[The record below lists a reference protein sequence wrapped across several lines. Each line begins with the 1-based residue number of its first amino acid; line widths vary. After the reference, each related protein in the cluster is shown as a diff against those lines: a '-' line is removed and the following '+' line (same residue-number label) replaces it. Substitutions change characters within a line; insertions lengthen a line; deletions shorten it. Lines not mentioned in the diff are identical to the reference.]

1 MDKYP
6 LLWQGKS
13 AGELTVTEEG
23 LYTCFDCACRLPG
36 EGIWC
41 AWAVGADGQLRL
53 GVLEP
58 EGRRGRIRRRFSRQ
72 MTAPLGKLLRGE
84 VRPAADRAE
93 EWEPFSP
100 QKHALRTPWL
110 RQALAGT
117 GGVLTRWA
125 DGKRWLA
132 VPWDPSRPFPLVPI
146 VCFAVLRRIRD
157 RDYAVFVL
165 DGEEW
170 PQFP

>member
-84 VRPAADRAE
+84 VRPAAEGAE
-93 EWEPFSP
+93 DWAPLDMGKEP
-100 QKHALRTPWL
+100 LRTPWL
-110 RQALAGT
+110 QKALAGT
-117 GGVLTRWA
+117 AFETPLTDEA
-125 DGKRWLA
+125 DFIARVRAGEGK
-132 VPWDPSRPFPLVPI
+132 I
-146 VCFAVLRRIRD
+146 VRKQNVRAR
-157 RDYAVFVL
+157 
-165 DGEEW
+165 
-170 PQFP
+170 